1 MTKLHPSKRTESKSV
16 LARLREFCLAQFLG
30 IRLSLMWRGSVI
42 ILRSQHH
49 FKSPSF
55 MIAPLRGAA
64 ALRPRRPG
72 HGPCFHLA
80 ESAGIN
86 ENNRLNK
93 LTRI

>member
-1 MTKLHPSKRTESKSV
+1 MKVHKY
-16 LARLREFCLAQFLG
+16 LARLREFCLPQVLV

-49 FKSPSF
+49 FKSLSF

-64 ALRPRRPG
+64 ALRLRRPG

-86 ENNRLNK
+86 ENNRLN
-93 LTRI
+93 